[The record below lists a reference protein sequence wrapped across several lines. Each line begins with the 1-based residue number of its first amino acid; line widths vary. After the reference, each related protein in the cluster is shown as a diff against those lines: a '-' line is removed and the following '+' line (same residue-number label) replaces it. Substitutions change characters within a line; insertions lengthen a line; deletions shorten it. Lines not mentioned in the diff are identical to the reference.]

1 MSEDLPEIQRSVAT
15 KILAHAQAKEK
26 SFSFD
31 PFTIMAICNC
41 IISVVKL
48 LYMCYSSESV
58 AKAVKSNSILHRLLL
73 KREIRKQFKD
83 KRQRKALIA
92 SFTEAGASLSETELS
107 ELVESIRE

>member
-41 IISVVKL
+41 IISIVKL
-48 LYMCYSSESV
+48 LYMCYSKESMYSAITKKDKGV
-58 AKAVKSNSILHRLLL
+58 FQNFLL
-73 KREIRKQFKD
+73 KREIRKHFRNKD
-83 KRQRKALIA
+83 DRKAIY
-92 SFTEAGASLSETELS
+92 GAVIEVSSGLSKEDINTLLED
-107 ELVESIRE
+107 